1 MKKTRRL
8 LALFLALVLCLS
20 GTASAFAQGAQDDPA
35 SGNND
40 GVTVKAIDPSTL
52 KVKKLAEK
60 LDMSNIAKPSEQT
73 AKYAPEDVVRVSIVL
88 SDPSTMDAGYSVKRI
103 SEDRDAKAYRESL
116 KTQQAAVA
124 AETVGRRSVR
134 VARRRTA
141 PFGRE
146 GVVAVV
152 VEVVAYRE

>member
-1 MKKTRRL
+1 MGNRRRNASSGNGVYMKKTRRL

-124 AETVGRRSVR
+124 AEISRKLGKTLDEL
-134 VARRRTA
+134 
-141 PFGRE
+141 FWE
-146 GVVAVV
+146 
-152 VEVVAYRE
+152 E